1 MSYPKTFYWLLIVK
15 LYFFLN
21 CNLANINPKLAGLIS
36 LGGAE
41 MKNLKARRKNS
52 VFGIFSDQYAL
63 ERTIEVLKSHHFKN
77 NDISVLMP
85 AQNGAMDL
93 AFKKNTKAPEGAS
106 TGVSVG
112 IILGAIFGWLLG
124 NGILTIPGMEP
135 LSEAGALMGAIAG
148 AGVAGT
154 IGGIVGALIGLSI
167 PEYEAQ
173 RFENYVTDSNMLI
186 TVHVDDPKWERKAKQ
201 ILKDNG
207 ASDVATS
214 FEQKSQKPRYREA
227 DLHAMPSSSVS
238 NLGIQSKTE
247 LGKEEQSLH

>member
-1 MSYPKTFYWLLIVK
+1 ME
-15 LYFFLN
+15 
-21 CNLANINPKLAGLIS
+21 AR
-36 LGGAE
+36 
-41 MKNLKARRKNS
+41 MKNFKSRRKNS
-52 VFGIFSDQYAL
+52 VFGIFSDEYAL
-63 ERTIEVLKSHHFKN
+63 ERTIDSLKSHHFKN

-85 AQNGAMDL
+85 AKNGAHDM

-124 NGILTIPGMEP
+124 DGILNLPGMEP
-135 LSEAGALMGAIAG
+135 ISEAGGLMGAVAG

-154 IGGIVGALIGLSI
+154 IGGIIGALIGLSI

-173 RFENYVTDSNMLI
+173 RFENFVTDSNMLI

-207 ASDVATS
+207 ARDVATS
-214 FEQKSQKPRYREA
+214 FDQRTNKEKIIPTEIAK
-227 DLHAMPSSSVS
+227 MPSATLS
-238 NLGIQSKTE
+238 NLGIQSKAE
-247 LGKEEQSLH
+247 LGKEEQPLH